1 MITIDLRADMRE
13 VDRALRGL
21 RNGAPTVLSRSINR
35 TLTPLR
41 ATAAR
46 EIAADTKLPVR
57 VARGAL
63 GARRATPRR
72 LVGSV
77 DASGKRVA
85 LIEFTARPTKAGV
98 SYDIGRGRKVAP
110 GTFIPA
116 SPPGSKSYTV
126 RGVFR
131 RVGQSRQPIQFLR
144 GPSLPRVFVQ
154 RKIVDALHGVVNTR
168 MRREIEAQLRFL
180 LSTLGAGNG

>member
-1 MITIDLRADMRE
+1 MIRVDLRADLRE
-13 VDRALRGL
+13 VDALLRGIK
-21 RNGAPTVLSRSINR
+21 NGTPTVMSRSINR
-35 TLTPLR
+35 VLTPLR

-46 EIAADTKLPVR
+46 AIADDTRLPVR

-63 GARRATPRR
+63 TIRRAKSSR

-98 SYDIGRGRKVAP
+98 SYDLGRGRKVAQ

-116 SPPGSKSYTV
+116 SPPLSKDFTR

-131 RVGQSRQPIQFLR
+131 RLGKPRLPVVFLR

-154 RKIVDALHGVVNTR
+154 RKITDALRAVANTR
-168 MRREIEAQLRFL
+168 MRREIQAQIKAL
-180 LSTLGAGNG
+180 LSGFAPPR